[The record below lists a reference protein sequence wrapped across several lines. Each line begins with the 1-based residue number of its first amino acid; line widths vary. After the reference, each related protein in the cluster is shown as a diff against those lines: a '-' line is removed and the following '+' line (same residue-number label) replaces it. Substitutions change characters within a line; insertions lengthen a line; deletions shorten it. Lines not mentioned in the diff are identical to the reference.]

1 VGGIPI
7 AVRHIESVLRMSEAY
22 AKMHLRDY
30 VRAEDIDFAIQM
42 LLQSFLQSQKE
53 SVKRVLAKKFQAY
66 FKPRN
71 DNWSVLHHE
80 LCKLVN
86 LQVAT
91 SKL

>member
-1 VGGIPI
+1 
-7 AVRHIESVLRMSEAY
+7 M
-22 AKMHLRDY
+22 
-30 VRAEDIDFAIQM
+30 
-42 LLQSFLQSQKE
+42 QSQKE

-71 DNWSVLHHE
+71 YNWSVLHHE

-91 SKL
+91 SKLQRGIEDIETVRVEVGVN